1 MGMDSPLIE
10 IIHMSKG
17 GMMMSFL
24 IYRLY
29 HFCNNKPLLEK
40 TSLQAYPK
48 KCSNKS
54 RNSIYL
60 YSKRMSSFLLSDRE
74 GSMTVEASI
83 AIPVFLFAMINLLS
97 IILLFGEYS
106 SNLADMHRKGKEL
119 AVHAHILGDVGDI
132 ENDLIILEKVQVLEP
147 MIPIMEF
154 DTARTL
160 VNCRIRKWTGYD
172 VTDSPVTNETEEW
185 VYITPTGNAY
195 HKNPNCSYLNPKI
208 YSAVSEQIGK
218 YRNASGEIY
227 RQCESCQDI
236 TLTGICFYTEYGN
249 RYHTT
254 LKCSGLKRTIYS
266 VLLSEVEGRH
276 FCGKCATQ
284 GE

>member
-1 MGMDSPLIE
+1 MDSLLNE
-10 IIHMSKG
+10 IIRMSKG

-24 IYRLY
+24 IYRIY

-48 KCSNKS
+48 KCSSKS
-54 RNSIYL
+54 RNSIYS

-74 GSMTVEASI
+74 GSMTVEACV

-119 AVHAHILGDVGDI
+119 AMHAHILNDEGNV
-132 ENDLIILEKVQVLEP
+132 ENDLVILTKVQVLEP
-147 MIPIMEF
+147 IIPILGF

-172 VTDSPVTNETEEW
+172 VMNSSVTNEEEEW
-185 VYITPTGNAY
+185 VYITPTGSAY

-208 YSAVSEQIGK
+208 YSAVSSKIGG
-218 YRNASGEIY
+218 YRNESGEIY
-227 RQCESCQDI
+227 RQCESCRDI

-249 RYHTT
+249 RYHST

-276 FCGKCATQ
+276 LCSKCAAR
-284 GE
+284 GD